1 MDHSQRT
8 LAIQDGMVLWV
19 AELSVVVQGLGEPHR
34 VELPKIEPLGRRKG
48 QKEVQQKPA
57 IRLYISELEK

>member
-1 MDHSQRT
+1 
-8 LAIQDGMVLWV
+8 MVLWV